1 MDFRTFAKSSGP
13 PPNLPIPPGVITNSV
28 SQQLNNLRMT
38 ESSMSSMLR
47 TQQEHARSLERMA
60 TMQRHII
67 EMQQIQTQQLHSM
80 QQMMLP
86 LAFQCNAFMSS
97 MSSLV
102 PGVGNLFTQPL
113 TFVQSALGS
122 SGTLCDPSHGLPGSS
137 PGPLVQSAVL
147 PAGPG
152 PSVLTPSGPEP
163 KRRRLDLQPD
173 PLHELQSATSSV
185 QVPHYGLY
193 HHVKQSGTSNTP
205 ERIWSSVSERV
216 VPPVRNETVCF
227 TIRRTQTDDPFQTSH
242 EVKEMVHPQLKTQ
255 GFQFWVALPVAT
267 FSSELLVGAND
278 LFKTI
283 DILFL
288 YQQMLRIHKSIAD
301 NPFAWRMPL
310 KMECW
315 SKIRDVNNGYLMLTI
330 LTPPVVTL
338 LMKMQW
344 ITLNF
349 GMITFRL
356 TWSIDFLHNYVT
368 LFCVILFWHLS
379 AFWLLLWD
387 VTATMFHWLRNLRSF
402 STPSN
407 SLLRSMRTWHS
418 RSGVRTILIFF
429 STSDLAIIHQYW
441 EWPQLCE
448 KGSFDHHHAMYGA
461 QTGWLPIP
469 STLGEYCSMMILPF
483 LGNMCWKILEQAK
496 KFGGLNTARPIC
508 IVGRAFARQAH
519 IRTSQGGV
527 YADQLLGY
535 FFDVVHGS
543 DSRWAVRSHLSTIHG
558 VATFIS

>member
-356 TWSIDFLHNYVT
+356 TWSIDCLHNYVT

-483 LGNMCWKILEQAK
+483 LGNMCWKTK